1 MHTSTI
7 SDQTD
12 HAGPLVYY
20 NNTGPD
26 EYLSDS
32 SSCTDNRSDL
42 GSDDYNDYESNYES
56 DNEEVTRAST
66 IITTT
71 QSFQYSLRQE
81 KFNDKF
87 SPKDLLNT
95 IQGILSSSPRDMS
108 DDKGSLDCLPIYS
121 FLFPNEK
128 GSSLYNAYD
137 RSEVEDKLVIKID
150 QDGDHAPKF
159 SVADDIS
166 EVYGLP
172 GIHECING
180 QKPLRAV
187 IDIDASQEDMETTG
201 VKAQEVFFRICLSFI
216 RALYRI
222 LDCSWEDILNGLVI
236 ATLSDPSKCSYH
248 ILYAPALLIDHHELK
263 AFTELVYTIT
273 GEKFGKFIDRKLP
286 GQNFNLRLI
295 GSAKKG
301 HVKRIL
307 QFSLDNGWNELD
319 HVRVQPPPSLG
330 LEVRPRMLSEEK
342 NNNPLRIIVGQDV
355 LQKCANLVL
364 QKYSNYLRDWT
375 IEEKDSENF
384 VYFNRKALLK
394 CPLCKRIHDKDQQWF
409 GRVCASSGRFIVKC
423 FRQNSDERGEVFECD
438 PSIAEK
444 IQQENKNSPQVS
456 HKVRGPGFPKA
467 FVKMPSWVK
476 YNEALTAT
484 ETYKERYVRPLPNEG
499 DIYVGSPWETE
510 KTYVLEHLTISDDV
524 NLLVLSTRHSYSNAV
539 TTRLNLK
546 SYCDID
552 GNINL
557 PDHKRVVCQI
567 ESLHRITNN
576 CKCSKKC
583 KCSPIQYDLWL
594 DEIVSIIA
602 QAQSHLAGQSIEK
615 LYKLIQEA
623 RHIIVMDNDLI
634 NLNIEWIKALRK
646 DIPLSIIHNT
656 YQLQK
661 GKTFRLASN
670 KETILTELWNWA
682 KQMSLLPFENWKSA
696 SLICHLRKDL
706 QEIVRALKTD
716 FPELRIKEYHGKSD
730 PVEKAHDFSN
740 VEEAWKVVD
749 LVAYTSTL
757 KIGVSCI
764 NHKFERG
771 FCIFNS
777 YIETNAGTNQML
789 FRMRCIKDYICHIE
803 QRSSNIPITEK
814 GLFQWLLNAKR
825 ECLPRELQNRGIFP
839 DIDSIIRNKDVPTI
853 RLWVAYMLE
862 KFRSRRLFGWR
873 MVDFLQKAGM
883 EVSIIESGPKSEE
896 NTLSQVVKVKCSIVK
911 AEEVSDISN
920 ATIVNHETAELLEN
934 KPKKTL
940 EEMRSLDQ
948 HHIVDCYEISP
959 ESLTENFIS
968 KYGNYNHM
976 KWFRAYKQL
985 RDAGTNN
992 ETAVEA
998 ITRKDHRDGKLTVAT
1013 RAERHRVCLEL
1024 LRICTPAKD
1033 IDDRARYKADDVKMR
1048 LNSPESISYLQDIV
1062 PKMARVFDNMD
1073 ASRRAKKSGLK
1084 TNRAKLGLLNLAL
1097 YGTYGLKFKAI
1108 DKNLKYY
1115 HLVGSFDSKDA
1126 PKLPSYQTGNEIY
1139 WENGDDTRYG
1149 YSKLSSDELLT
1160 KNKQTKI
1167 ISSLNVNTIPIA
1179 EDIQDLF
1186 DIA

>member
-1 MHTSTI
+1 
-7 SDQTD
+7 
-12 HAGPLVYY
+12 
-20 NNTGPD
+20 
-26 EYLSDS
+26 
-32 SSCTDNRSDL
+32 
-42 GSDDYNDYESNYES
+42 
-56 DNEEVTRAST
+56 
-66 IITTT
+66 
-71 QSFQYSLRQE
+71 
-81 KFNDKF
+81 
-87 SPKDLLNT
+87 
-95 IQGILSSSPRDMS
+95 MS
-108 DDKGSLDCLPIYS
+108 DDKGS
-121 FLFPNEK
+121 
-128 GSSLYNAYD
+128 
-137 RSEVEDKLVIKID
+137 EVENKLVIKID
-150 QDGDHAPKF
+150 QDADHAPKF

-187 IDIDASQEDMETTG
+187 IDIDASQEDMEATG

-236 ATLSDPSKCSYH
+236 TTSSDPSKCSYH

-273 GEKFGKFIDRKLP
+273 GEKFGKFIDRNLP
-286 GQNFNLRLI
+286 GHNFNLRLI

-301 HVKRIL
+301 RVKRIL

-364 QKYSNYLRDWT
+364 QKHSNYLRDWT

-384 VYFNRKALLK
+384 VYFNRKGPLE
-394 CPLCKRIHDKDQQWF
+394 CPLCKRIHDKDQRWF

-423 FRQNSDERGEVFECD
+423 FRQNSDERGVVFECD

-444 IQQENKNSPQVS
+444 IQQNNKNLSPTS
-456 HKVRGPGFPKA
+456 HKIKGPGFPRA
-467 FVKMPSWVK
+467 FVKLLSWAK

-484 ETYKERYVRPLPNEG
+484 GTYEERYVRPLPDEG
-499 DIYVGSPWETE
+499 DIYVGSPWETG

-576 CKCSKKC
+576 CKCNKKC
-583 KCSPIQYDLWL
+583 KCLPIQYDLWL

-615 LYKLIQEA
+615 LYKLIQDA
-623 RHIIVMDNDLI
+623 RRIIVMDNDLTD
-634 NLNIEWIKALRK
+634 LNIEWIKALRK
-646 DIPLSIIHNT
+646 NIPLSIIHNT
-656 YQLQK
+656 YQPQK
-661 GKTFRLASN
+661 GKTFRLAPN
-670 KETILTELWNWA
+670 KETVLAELWEWA
-682 KQMSLLPFENWKSA
+682 KQMSLLPFENRTS
-696 SLICHLRKDL
+696 
-706 QEIVRALKTD
+706 
-716 FPELRIKEYHGKSD
+716 EYHGKSD

-740 VEEAWKVVD
+740 VEESWKDID

-757 KIGVSCI
+757 KIGVSCT
-764 NHKFERG
+764 NPKFG
-771 FCIFNS
+771 WAFCLFNS

-803 QRSSNIPITEK
+803 QRSSNVPITEK

-839 DIDSIIRNKDVPTI
+839 DIDSIIRNKDVPTV

-873 MVDFLQKAGM
+873 MVVKAKC
-883 EVSIIESGPKSEE
+883 S
-896 NTLSQVVKVKCSIVK
+896 VVKADEILN
-911 AEEVSDISN
+911 ITN
-920 ATIVNHETAELLEN
+920 ANILDRETAELLEN

-940 EEMRSLDQ
+940 EEMRSLDR

-998 ITRKDHRDGKLTVAT
+998 ISRKDYREDRLTTAT
-1013 RAERHRVCLEL
+1013 RAEGHRICLEL
-1024 LRICTPAKD
+1024 LRICTPARD
-1033 IDDRARYKADDVKMR
+1033 IDDRARYKSDDVKMHMG
-1048 LNSPESISYLQDIV
+1048 SPESTSYLQDLV
-1062 PKMARVFDNMD
+1062 PKMARVFDNTD

-1084 TNRAKLGLLNLAL
+1084 TDRAKLGLLNSAL
-1097 YGTYGLKFKAI
+1097 HATYGLKFKAV
-1108 DKNLKYY
+1108 DRSRRYY
-1115 HLVGSFDSKDA
+1115 RLHGSFDTKDA
-1126 PKLPSYQTGNEIY
+1126 PRLPSYQTGEEIY
-1139 WENGDDTRYG
+1139 WENGEDTRYG
-1149 YSKLSSDELLT
+1149 YSKLPPDELILEAP
-1160 KNKQTKI
+1160 KGRDNF
-1167 ISSLNVNTIPIA
+1167 ISSSNVDTTHIA

-1186 DIA
+1186 DMCMFH